1 MANSES
7 YLLRIEELQEKY
19 YQATLDEY
27 QIQDYHPIEKEV
39 NLESIQKAKKKKTDT
54 ANFELDMMYNKI
66 NNISN
71 KLAYKRKGQVAQIE
85 GQSLHQNLIN
95 DPDIFN
101 IVSNEKEYKD
111 WKQLTTEEKV
121 EKANDFFQSTHY
133 LEEGQEPYDEEIK
146 IKLIEIINEE
156 KLYLK
161 KDIEYD
167 KINQRIA
174 SIPLLKYQLDTQTW
188 LIKSSENKKN
198 MSKLSKNAVSKIMK
212 KRT

>member
-1 MANSES
+1 MANLES
-7 YLLRIEELQEKY
+7 YLPRIEELQEKY

-121 EKANDFFQSTHY
+121 EKANNFFESTHY
-133 LEEGQEPYDEEIK
+133 LEEGQVPYDEEIK